1 MSLSLAL
8 HQNALRFT
16 RSKDHSVFT
25 QEQLF
30 LTHTHTYTRHAM
42 VKNSSVEE
50 DYQDVVEAAAQVF
63 INSFL
68 TMDNPVRQTRIEA
81 KELNR
86 QWKNLIR
93 E

>member
-1 MSLSLAL
+1 
-8 HQNALRFT
+8 
-16 RSKDHSVFT
+16 
-25 QEQLF
+25 
-30 LTHTHTYTRHAM
+30 M

-93 E
+93 G